1 MENSGKALV
10 GVILGSK
17 SDLPLAVK
25 ISETLDKLGVP
36 HEVTVASAHRTPDDV
51 NRYARNAHARGLQ
64 VIIAVAGLSAALPG
78 CIAAE
83 TTLPVLGVPVAA
95 GTLAGM
101 DALLAICQMPPGV
114 PVGSV
119 GINAAQNAALLATRI
134 LALGNPSF
142 QDALWEWNAAAG
154 TKVRASRE
162 EIQGLPMAPAQAF
175 GE

>member
-1 MENSGKALV
+1 MDNVTKPLV

-25 ISETLDKLGVP
+25 ISETFTKLGVP
-36 HEVTVASAHRTPDDV
+36 YEVTIASAHRTPEDV
-51 NRYARNAHARGLQ
+51 TCYARKAHSRGLQ

-83 TTLPVLGVPVAA
+83 TTLPVLGVPVAS
-95 GTLAGM
+95 GTLGGV
-101 DALLAICQMPPGV
+101 DALLSICQMPPGV

-134 LALGNPSF
+134 LALGHPAF
-142 QDALWEWNAAAG
+142 QEALWEWNAAAG
-154 TKVRASRE
+154 TKVRASRDE
-162 EIQGLPMAPAQAF
+162 MEGLPRAGADAF
-175 GE
+175 QE